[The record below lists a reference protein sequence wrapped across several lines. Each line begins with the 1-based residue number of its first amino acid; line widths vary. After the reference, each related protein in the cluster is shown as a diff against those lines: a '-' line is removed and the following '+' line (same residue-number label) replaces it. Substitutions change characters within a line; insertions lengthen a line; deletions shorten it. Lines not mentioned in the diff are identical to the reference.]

1 VISETVFEVTAMN
14 NMQKILL
21 FVKYPEPGKVKTR
34 MESLLGKD
42 RVAGLYQCFVL
53 DLLETLKD
61 AGYPLSLVFSPS
73 ERKREMVHLFGEGY
87 DYRPQE
93 GDGLGERMKNAFR
106 ECFAE
111 GTEAAV
117 LIGSDLPDL
126 PAYVLREA
134 FSALKSSAAVI
145 GPSVDGGYYLIG
157 FRKEG
162 FSPEIFDGI
171 PWSTDRVL
179 SETMQRLA
187 AAERTVSILPWG
199 RDLDTP
205 EDLQDFWR
213 RNLSSAFARSR
224 TVNYLRQFDFPA
236 TLDAGNTPSP

>member
-1 VISETVFEVTAMN
+1 
-14 NMQKILL
+14 MQKILL

-34 MESLLGKD
+34 LESLLSKD
-42 RVAGLYQCFVL
+42 RVAGLYQCFVM

-61 AGYPLSLVFSPS
+61 AGYPLSLVFTPS
-73 ERKREMVHLFGEGY
+73 ERKREISCLFGEGF

-93 GDGLGERMKNAFR
+93 GDDLGERMKNAFR

-126 PAYVLREA
+126 PASVLREA
-134 FSALKSSAAVI
+134 FSALNSSAAVI
-145 GPSVDGGYYLIG
+145 GPSVDGGYYLVG
-157 FRKEG
+157 FRREG
-162 FSPEIFDGI
+162 FFPEIFDGI
-171 PWSTDRVL
+171 PWSTDLVL

-187 AAERTVSILPWG
+187 AAGRTVSILSWG

-205 EDLQDFWR
+205 EDLHDFRR
-213 RNLSSAFARSR
+213 RNLSSAFTRSR
-224 TVNYLRQFDFPA
+224 TMNYLQQFDFPN
-236 TLDAGNTPSP
+236 TLDAANTPNN